1 MLYKIKLKQLAS
13 LINKKGG
20 GQNINIENKYK

>member
-1 MLYKIKLKQLAS
+1 VKPKLNFIS

-20 GQNINIENKYK
+20 GGSPRMR